1 MLRFSSSSSSSSSSR
16 RRAGRALTALLAA
29 SSVGLVSTLASAQTA
44 TFTVDRL
51 VMAGGPDD
59 GIGVWRPDVAKD
71 TRFFGQIGLGFA
83 WKPLR
88 VDNYVDDLNKAEK
101 IAGPAV
107 SSQLITYLNAGV
119 EVFNRASIQVAFP
132 LILNQSG
139 NPTNNAQANLPQNSV
154 DIKSVAPMDMRIEGR
169 FVVFRNEAKSFKL
182 ALSATVF
189 LPTGN
194 RFSFAGDGS
203 AGAAF
208 GFATEY
214 NAKSFYVDLN
224 AAYRL
229 RPSAVLNELNVG
241 SEVLYGLGGYV
252 PLRKGTIRVGAE
264 LFGGFGAAG
273 GMKKNIVTGRTSNVG
288 DLDTTP
294 LEWNV
299 NGRMYFTAQ
308 RQLWAGLSAGTRL
321 TGGYA
326 PDFRSVLVFGGDFGV
341 KDTDPSSPGP
351 RYSFNVSDEADVDK
365 DGIPDEVDAC
375 PREPGELNSNPDMNG
390 CPKFIRRISGS
401 AEIEILK
408 QVEFEFDKSNILPV
422 SYPIL
427 DEVVRLLQVSTEI
440 KLVSIEGH
448 TDNQGKVD
456 YNQKLSE
463 DRASSVMAN
472 LVQKGIDASRLT
484 ATGFGMTKPLASND
498 TEAGQQRNRRVE
510 FKIKQQVA
518 PTEVPAK
525 R

>member
-1 MLRFSSSSSSSSSSR
+1 MLRFSSSSSRKR
-16 RRAGRALTALLAA
+16 RSAGRALTALLAA
-29 SSVGLVSTLASAQTA
+29 SSIGLVATAARAQTS

-51 VMAGGPDD
+51 VMAGAPDD

-71 TRFFGQIGLGFA
+71 TRFFGQVGLGFA
-83 WKPLR
+83 LKPFR

-101 IAGPAV
+101 IAGPPV
-107 SSQLITYLNAGV
+107 SHQVITYLNAGV
-119 EVFNRASIQVAFP
+119 ELFNRASLQVAFP
-132 LILNQSG
+132 LILNQGGS
-139 NPTNNAQANLPQNSV
+139 PTNNLQANLPQNAV
-154 DIKSVAPMDMRIEGR
+154 DLKSVAAMDMRLEGR
-169 FVVFRNEAKSFKL
+169 FVVYRNPTKSFKL
-182 ALSATVF
+182 ALSAAVF

-194 RFSFAGDGS
+194 KLSFAGDGKV
-203 AGAAF
+203 GGAF

-214 NAKSFYVDLN
+214 NNKSFYVVLN
-224 AAYRL
+224 AAYRV
-229 RPSAVLNELNVG
+229 RPFARLNELNV
-241 SEVLYGLGGYV
+241 SNEVLYGLGGYV

-264 LFGGFGAAG
+264 FMGAFGAG
-273 GMKKNIVTGRTSNVG
+273 KQNTG

-299 NGRMYFTAQ
+299 NGRMYLTAR

-326 PDFRSVLVFGGDFGV
+326 PDFRSVLVFGGEFGV
-341 KDTDPSSPGP
+341 KDTDPSSPSP

-375 PREPGELNSNPDMNG
+375 AREPGELNSNPDMNG

-408 QVEFEFDKSNILPV
+408 QVEFEFDKSEILPV

-448 TDNQGKVD
+448 TDNQGKAE

-463 DRASSVMAN
+463 DRAASVMAY
-472 LVQKGIDASRLT
+472 LVQKGIEASRLT
-484 ATGFGMTKPLASND
+484 ASGFGMTKPLQSND

-510 FKIKQQVA
+510 FKIKQQIA
-518 PTEVPAK
+518 PTEAPAK
-525 R
+525 

>member
-1 MLRFSSSSSSSSSSR
+1 MLRSSSCFSR
-16 RRAGRALTALLAA
+16 RSAGRALTALLAA
-29 SSVGLVSTLASAQTA
+29 ASIGLLPTSARAAPT
-44 TFTVDRL
+44 TFTLDRL

-59 GIGVWRPDVAKD
+59 GIGIWRPEVARS
-71 TRFFGQIGLGFA
+71 TRFFAQVGLGFA
-83 WKPLR
+83 LNPFR

-101 IAGPAV
+101 IAGPPV
-107 SSQLITYLNAGV
+107 SSQLITYVNAGV
-119 EVFNRASIQVAFP
+119 ELFNRASVQVAFP
-132 LILNQSG
+132 LILNQGGS
-139 NPTNNAQANLPQNSV
+139 PSNNTDAKLSQDPV
-154 DIKSVAPMDMRIEGR
+154 DLKSVAPMDLRLEGR
-169 FVVFRNEAKSFKL
+169 FVVYRNEARSFKL
-182 ALSATVF
+182 ALTAAAF
-189 LPTGN
+189 IPTGSK
-194 RFSFAGDGS
+194 FSFAGDNG

-214 NAKSFYVDLN
+214 NARSFFVVLN

-273 GMKKNIVTGRTSNVG
+273 GMKKNAVTGRTSNVG

-326 PDFRSVLVFGGDFGV
+326 PDFRSVLVFGGDFGIN
-341 KDTDPSSPGP
+341 DTDPGSPSP

-375 PREPGELNSNPDMNG
+375 MREPGELNSNPDMNG
-390 CPKFIRRISGS
+390 CPKFIRRVSGS

-463 DRASSVMAN
+463 DRADSVMAY
-472 LVQKGIDASRLT
+472 LVQKGIEPGRLT
-484 ATGFGMTKPLASND
+484 ATGFGMTKPLQSND

-525 R
+525 P

>member
-1 MLRFSSSSSSSSSSR
+1 MIRTSSP

-29 SSVGLVSTLASAQTA
+29 SSVGLVPAIVRAQTR

-51 VMAGGPDD
+51 VIAGAPDD
-59 GIGVWRPDVAKD
+59 GIGVWRPDVGRD
-71 TRFFGQIGLGFA
+71 TRFFGQLGLGLA
-83 WKPLR
+83 INPLR

-107 SSQLITYLNAGV
+107 SSQFITYFNAGV
-119 EVFNRASIQVAFP
+119 ELFNRASVQVSFP
-132 LILNQSG
+132 LILNQGGS
-139 NPTNNAQANLPQNSV
+139 PTNNIDAGLPQPPV
-154 DIKSVAPMDMRIEGR
+154 DLRSVAPMDMRLEGR
-169 FVVFRNEAKSFKL
+169 FVVYRSPSRSFKL
-182 ALSATVF
+182 ALSAAAY

-194 RFSFAGDGS
+194 NLSFAGDDG
-203 AGAAF
+203 AGASF

-214 NAKSFYVDLN
+214 AVKSFYVVLN

-229 RPSAVLNELNVG
+229 RPSANLNELNV
-241 SEVLYGLGGYV
+241 SNEVLYGLGGYV
-252 PLRKGTIRVGAE
+252 PFRKDTIRLGAE
-264 LFGGFGAAG
+264 LFGAFGAG
-273 GMKKNIVTGRTSNVG
+273 KKNVG

-299 NGRMYFTAQ
+299 NGRMYFTPK
-308 RQLWAGLSAGTRL
+308 RQIWAGLSAGSRL

-326 PDFRSVLVFGGDFGV
+326 PDFRGVAVFGGSFGV
-341 KDTDPSSPGP
+341 KDTDPGSGGP
-351 RYSFNVSDEADVDK
+351 RYSFDVAAELDVDT

-375 PREPGELNSNPDMNG
+375 PKEPGEINSHPDRNG

-408 QVEFEFDKSNILPV
+408 QVEFTFDSSVILPV

-427 DEVVRLLQVSTEI
+427 DEVLRLLQVSPEI
-440 KLVSIEGH
+440 TLVSIEGH
-448 TDNQGKVD
+448 TDNQGKD
-456 YNQKLSE
+456 EYNQKLSE
-463 DRASSVMAN
+463 DRARSVMN
-472 LVQKGIDASRLT
+472 YLVNKGIEKDRLT
-484 ATGFGMTKPLASND
+484 STGFGMTKPLLSND

-518 PTEVPAK
+518 PTT

>member
-1 MLRFSSSSSSSSSSR
+1 MLRFSSFSSSR
-16 RRAGRALTALLAA
+16 RALSALFVVVAA
-29 SSVGLVSTLASAQTA
+29 SSIGLVPALAKAQTS

-51 VMAGGPDD
+51 VMAGAPDD
-59 GIGVWRPDVAKD
+59 GIGIWRPDVAKN
-71 TRFFGQIGLGFA
+71 TRFFGQVGLGFA
-83 WKPLR
+83 VNPFR
-88 VDNYVDDLNKAEK
+88 IDNYVDDLNKAEK
-101 IAGPAV
+101 IAGPPV

-119 EVFNRASIQVAFP
+119 ELFNRASLQMSFP
-132 LILNQSG
+132 LILNQGGS
-139 NPTNNAQANLPQNSV
+139 PTNNTQVNLPQNAV
-154 DIKSVAPMDMRIEGR
+154 DLKSVAPMDMRLEGR
-169 FVVFRNEAKSFKL
+169 FIVFRNQSRSFKL
-182 ALSATVF
+182 ALSASVF

-194 RFSFAGDGS
+194 KLSFAGDGTV
-203 AGAAF
+203 GAAF

-214 NAKSFYVDLN
+214 NAKSFYVVLN
-224 AAYRL
+224 GAYRL
-229 RPSAVLNELNVG
+229 RPFANLNELNV
-241 SEVLYGLGGYV
+241 SNEVLYGVGGYV

-264 LFGGFGAAG
+264 LFGAFGAG
-273 GMKKNIVTGRTSNVG
+273 KKNTG

-308 RQLWAGLSAGTRL
+308 RQLWAGLGAGTRL

-326 PDFRSVLVFGGDFGV
+326 PDFRGVLLFGGNFGI
-341 KDTDPSSPGP
+341 KDTDPSSPSSK
-351 RYSFNVSDEADVDK
+351 YSFDVSDEADVDK

-375 PREPGELNSNPDMNG
+375 AREPGELNSNPDMNG
-390 CPKFIRRISGS
+390 CPKFIRRITGS

-408 QVEFEFDKSNILPV
+408 QVEFEFDRSELLPV

-463 DRASSVMAN
+463 DRANSVMAY
-472 LVQKGIDASRLT
+472 LVSKGIDASRLT
-484 ATGFGMTKPLASND
+484 ATGFGVTKPLQSND

-518 PTEVPAK
+518 PTDAAPEKP
-525 R
+525 

>member
-1 MLRFSSSSSSSSSSR
+1 MLRTSSP

-29 SSVGLVSTLASAQTA
+29 SSVGLVPAIVRAQTR

-51 VMAGGPDD
+51 VMAGAPDD
-59 GIGVWRPDVAKD
+59 GIGVWRPDVGRD
-71 TRFFGQIGLGFA
+71 TRFFGQLGLGLA
-83 WKPLR
+83 INPLR

-107 SSQLITYLNAGV
+107 SSQFITYLNAGV
-119 EVFNRASIQVAFP
+119 ELFNRASVQVSFP
-132 LILNQSG
+132 LILNQGGS
-139 NPTNNAQANLPQNSV
+139 PTNNIDAGLPQPPV
-154 DIKSVAPMDMRIEGR
+154 DLRSVAPMDMRLEGR
-169 FVVFRNEAKSFKL
+169 FVVYRSPSRSFKL
-182 ALSATVF
+182 ALSAAAY

-194 RFSFAGDGS
+194 NLSFAGDDG
-203 AGAAF
+203 AGASF

-214 NAKSFYVDLN
+214 AVKSFYVVLN

-229 RPSAVLNELNVG
+229 RPSANLNELNV
-241 SEVLYGLGGYV
+241 SNEVLYGLGGYV
-252 PLRKGTIRVGAE
+252 PFRKDTIRLGAE
-264 LFGGFGAAG
+264 LFGAFGAG
-273 GMKKNIVTGRTSNVG
+273 KKNVG

-299 NGRMYFTAQ
+299 NGRMYFTPK
-308 RQLWAGLSAGTRL
+308 RQIWAGLSAGSRL

-326 PDFRSVLVFGGDFGV
+326 PDFRGVAVFGGSFGV
-341 KDTDPSSPGP
+341 KDTDPGSGGP
-351 RYSFNVSDEADVDK
+351 RYSFDVAAELDVDT

-375 PREPGELNSNPDMNG
+375 PKEPGEINSHPDRNG

-408 QVEFEFDKSNILPV
+408 QVEFTFDSSVILPV

-427 DEVVRLLQVSTEI
+427 DEVLRLLQVSPEI
-440 KLVSIEGH
+440 TLVSIEGH
-448 TDNQGKVD
+448 TDNQGKD
-456 YNQKLSE
+456 EYNQKLSE
-463 DRASSVMAN
+463 DRARSVMN
-472 LVQKGIDASRLT
+472 YLVNKGIAQSRLT
-484 ATGFGMTKPLASND
+484 SSGFGMTKPLLSND

-518 PTEVPAK
+518 PTT

>member
-1 MLRFSSSSSSSSSSR
+1 
-16 RRAGRALTALLAA
+16 
-29 SSVGLVSTLASAQTA
+29 
-44 TFTVDRL
+44 
-51 VMAGGPDD
+51 
-59 GIGVWRPDVAKD
+59 
-71 TRFFGQIGLGFA
+71 
-83 WKPLR
+83 
-88 VDNYVDDLNKAEK
+88 
-101 IAGPAV
+101 
-107 SSQLITYLNAGV
+107 
-119 EVFNRASIQVAFP
+119 
-132 LILNQSG
+132 
-139 NPTNNAQANLPQNSV
+139 
-154 DIKSVAPMDMRIEGR
+154 
-169 FVVFRNEAKSFKL
+169 VV
-182 ALSATVF
+182 
-189 LPTGN
+189 
-194 RFSFAGDGS
+194 
-203 AGAAF
+203 
-208 GFATEY
+208 
-214 NAKSFYVDLN
+214 LN

-229 RPSAVLNELNVG
+229 RPFAHLNELNV
-241 SEVLYGLGGYV
+241 SNEVLYGLGGYV

-264 LFGGFGAAG
+264 LFGAFGAG
-273 GMKKNIVTGRTSNVG
+273 KQNTG

-326 PDFRSVLVFGGDFGV
+326 PDFRSVLLFGGDFGI
-341 KDTDPSSPGP
+341 KDTDPASPSP
-351 RYSFNVSDEADVDK
+351 RYSFNVSDDADVDK

-408 QVEFEFDKSNILPV
+408 QVEFAFDKSDILPV

-448 TDNQGKVD
+448 TDNQGKAD

-463 DRASSVMAN
+463 DRANSVMAY
-472 LVQKGIDASRLT
+472 LVQKGIDQGRLT
-484 ATGFGMTKPLASND
+484 ATGFGMTRPLTSND

-510 FKIKQQVA
+510 FKIKQQIA
-518 PTEVPAK
+518 PTTAPAK
-525 R
+525 P

>member
-1 MLRFSSSSSSSSSSR
+1 MLRTSSP

-29 SSVGLVSTLASAQTA
+29 SSVGLVPAIVRAQTR

-51 VMAGGPDD
+51 VMAGAPDD
-59 GIGVWRPDVAKD
+59 GIGVWRPDVGRD
-71 TRFFGQIGLGFA
+71 TRFFGQLGLGLA
-83 WKPLR
+83 INPLR
-88 VDNYVDDLNKAEK
+88 VDNYVDDLNQAEK

-107 SSQLITYLNAGV
+107 SSQFITYLNAGV
-119 EVFNRASIQVAFP
+119 ELFNRASVQVSFP
-132 LILNQSG
+132 LILNQGGS
-139 NPTNNAQANLPQNSV
+139 PTNNIDAGLPQPPV
-154 DIKSVAPMDMRIEGR
+154 DLRSVAPMDMRIEGR
-169 FVVFRNEAKSFKL
+169 FVVYRSPSRSFKL
-182 ALSATVF
+182 ALSAAAY

-194 RFSFAGDGS
+194 NLSFAGDDG
-203 AGAAF
+203 AGASF

-214 NAKSFYVDLN
+214 AIKSFYVVLN

-229 RPSAVLNELNVG
+229 RPYANLNELNV
-241 SEVLYGLGGYV
+241 SNEVLYGLGGYV
-252 PLRKGTIRVGAE
+252 PFRKDTVRLGAE
-264 LFGGFGAAG
+264 LFGAFGAG
-273 GMKKNIVTGRTSNVG
+273 KKNVG

-299 NGRMYFTAQ
+299 NGRMYFTPK
-308 RQLWAGLSAGTRL
+308 RQIWAGLSAGSRL

-326 PDFRSVLVFGGDFGV
+326 PDFRGVAVFGGSFGV
-341 KDTDPSSPGP
+341 KDTDPGSGGP
-351 RYSFNVSDEADVDK
+351 RYSFDVAAELDVDT

-375 PREPGELNSNPDMNG
+375 PKEPGEINSHPDRNG

-408 QVEFEFDKSNILPV
+408 QVEFTFDSSVILSV

-427 DEVVRLLQVSTEI
+427 DEVLRLLQVSPEI
-440 KLVSIEGH
+440 TLVSIEGH
-448 TDNQGKVD
+448 TDNQGKD
-456 YNQKLSE
+456 EYNQKLSE
-463 DRASSVMAN
+463 DRARSVMN
-472 LVQKGIDASRLT
+472 YLVNKGIEKGRLT
-484 ATGFGMTKPLASND
+484 SAGFGMSKPLLSND

-518 PTEVPAK
+518 PTT

>member
-1 MLRFSSSSSSSSSSR
+1 MLRTSSP

-29 SSVGLVSTLASAQTA
+29 SSVGLVPAIVRAQTR

-51 VMAGGPDD
+51 VMAGAPDD
-59 GIGVWRPDVAKD
+59 GIGVWRPDVGRD
-71 TRFFGQIGLGFA
+71 TRFFGQLGLGLA
-83 WKPLR
+83 INPLR

-107 SSQLITYLNAGV
+107 SSQFITYLNAGV
-119 EVFNRASIQVAFP
+119 ELFNRASVQVSFP
-132 LILNQSG
+132 LILNQGGS
-139 NPTNNAQANLPQNSV
+139 PTNNIDAGLPQPPV
-154 DIKSVAPMDMRIEGR
+154 DLRSVAPMDMRIEGR
-169 FVVFRNEAKSFKL
+169 FVVYRSPSRSFKL
-182 ALSATVF
+182 ALSAAAY

-194 RFSFAGDGS
+194 NFSFAGDGG
-203 AGAAF
+203 AGASF

-214 NAKSFYVDLN
+214 AIKSFYVVLN

-229 RPSAVLNELNVG
+229 RPSANLNELNV
-241 SEVLYGLGGYV
+241 SNEVLYGLGGYV
-252 PLRKGTIRVGAE
+252 PFRKDTVRLGAE
-264 LFGGFGAAG
+264 LFGAFGAG
-273 GMKKNIVTGRTSNVG
+273 KKNVG

-299 NGRMYFTAQ
+299 NGRMYFTPK
-308 RQLWAGLSAGTRL
+308 RQIWAGLSAGSRL

-326 PDFRSVLVFGGDFGV
+326 PDFRGVAVFGGSFGV
-341 KDTDPSSPGP
+341 KDTDPGSGGP
-351 RYSFNVSDEADVDK
+351 RYSFDVAAELDVDT

-375 PREPGELNSNPDMNG
+375 PKEPGEINSHPDRNG

-408 QVEFEFDKSNILPV
+408 QVEFTFDSSVILPV

-427 DEVVRLLQVSTEI
+427 DEVLRLLQVSPEI
-440 KLVSIEGH
+440 TLVSIEGH
-448 TDNQGKVD
+448 TDNQGKD
-456 YNQKLSE
+456 EYNQKLSE
-463 DRASSVMAN
+463 DRARSVMN
-472 LVQKGIDASRLT
+472 YLVNKGIEKGRLT
-484 ATGFGMTKPLASND
+484 SAGFGMSKPLLSND

-518 PTEVPAK
+518 PTT

>member
-1 MLRFSSSSSSSSSSR
+1 MLRLSST
-16 RRAGRALTALLAA
+16 RRARRALTALLAA
-29 SSVGLVSTLASAQTA
+29 SSIGIVPARAKAQTA

-51 VMAGGPDD
+51 VMAGAPDD
-59 GIGVWRPDVAKD
+59 GIGIWRPEVARD
-71 TRFFGQIGLGFA
+71 TRFFGQLGLGFA
-83 WKPLR
+83 VNPFR

-101 IAGPAV
+101 IAGPPVA
-107 SSQLITYLNAGV
+107 SQLITYLNAGV
-119 EVFNRASIQVAFP
+119 ELFNRASIQVSFP
-132 LILNQSG
+132 LILNQGGS
-139 NPTNNAQANLPQNSV
+139 PTNNLQANLPQNAV
-154 DIKSVAPMDMRIEGR
+154 DLKSVAPMDMRLEGR

-182 ALSATVF
+182 ALSAAVF

-194 RFSFAGDGS
+194 RLSFAGDGKP
-203 AGAAF
+203 GAAF

-214 NAKSFYVDLN
+214 NARSFFLVLN

-229 RPSAVLNELNVG
+229 RPFANLNELNV
-241 SEVLYGLGGYV
+241 SNEVLYGVGGYV
-252 PLRKGTIRVGAE
+252 PLRKGTVRLGAE
-264 LFGGFGAAG
+264 LFGAFGAG
-273 GMKKNIVTGRTSNVG
+273 TKNTG

-326 PDFRSVLVFGGDFGV
+326 PDFRTVAVFGGDFGI
-341 KDTDPSSPGP
+341 KDTDPSSPSP

-375 PREPGELNSNPDMNG
+375 PKEPGELNSNPDMNG
-390 CPKFIRRISGS
+390 CPKFIRRIAGS

-408 QVEFEFDKSNILPV
+408 QVEFAFDRSEILRV

-427 DEVVRLLQVSTEI
+427 DEVVRLLQVNTEI

-463 DRASSVMAN
+463 DRANAVMAY
-472 LVQKGIDASRLT
+472 LVQKGIEASRLT
-484 ATGFGMTKPLASND
+484 ATGFGMTKPLMSND

-510 FKIKQQVA
+510 FKIRQQAATVDA
-518 PTEVPAK
+518 PPAP

>member
-1 MLRFSSSSSSSSSSR
+1 MLRTSSP

-29 SSVGLVSTLASAQTA
+29 SSVGLVPAIVRAQTR

-51 VMAGGPDD
+51 VMAGAPDD
-59 GIGVWRPDVAKD
+59 GIGVWRPDVGRD
-71 TRFFGQIGLGFA
+71 TRFFGQLGLGLA
-83 WKPLR
+83 INPLR
-88 VDNYVDDLNKAEK
+88 VDNYVDDLNKAET

-107 SSQLITYLNAGV
+107 SSQFITYLNAGV
-119 EVFNRASIQVAFP
+119 ELFNRASVQVSFP
-132 LILNQSG
+132 LILNQGGS
-139 NPTNNAQANLPQNSV
+139 PTNNIDAGLPQPPV
-154 DIKSVAPMDMRIEGR
+154 DLRSVAPMDMRIEGR
-169 FVVFRNEAKSFKL
+169 FVVYRSPSRSFKL
-182 ALSATVF
+182 ALSAAAY

-194 RFSFAGDGS
+194 NFSFAGDGG
-203 AGAAF
+203 AGASF

-214 NAKSFYVDLN
+214 AIKSFYVVLN

-229 RPSAVLNELNVG
+229 RPSANLNELNV
-241 SEVLYGLGGYV
+241 SNEVLYGLGGYV
-252 PLRKGTIRVGAE
+252 PFRKDTVRLGAE
-264 LFGGFGAAG
+264 LFGAFGAG
-273 GMKKNIVTGRTSNVG
+273 KKNVG

-299 NGRMYFTAQ
+299 NGRMYFTPK
-308 RQLWAGLSAGTRL
+308 RQIWAGLSAGSRL

-326 PDFRSVLVFGGDFGV
+326 PDFRGVAVFGGSFGV
-341 KDTDPSSPGP
+341 KDTDPGSGGP
-351 RYSFNVSDEADVDK
+351 RYSFDVAAELDVDT

-375 PREPGELNSNPDMNG
+375 PKEPGEINSHPDRNG

-408 QVEFEFDKSNILPV
+408 QVEFTFDSSVILSV

-427 DEVVRLLQVSTEI
+427 DEVLRLLQVSPEI
-440 KLVSIEGH
+440 TLVSIEGH
-448 TDNQGKVD
+448 TDNQGKD
-456 YNQKLSE
+456 EYNQKLSE
-463 DRASSVMAN
+463 DRARSVMN
-472 LVQKGIDASRLT
+472 YLVNKGIEKGRLT
-484 ATGFGMTKPLASND
+484 SAGFGMSKPLLSND

-518 PTEVPAK
+518 PTT

>member
-1 MLRFSSSSSSSSSSR
+1 MLRTSSP

-29 SSVGLVSTLASAQTA
+29 SSVGLVPAIVRAQTR

-51 VMAGGPDD
+51 VMAGAPDD
-59 GIGVWRPDVAKD
+59 GIGVWRPDVGRD
-71 TRFFGQIGLGFA
+71 TRFFGQLGLGLA
-83 WKPLR
+83 INPLR

-107 SSQLITYLNAGV
+107 SSQFITYLNAGV
-119 EVFNRASIQVAFP
+119 ELFNRASVQVSFP
-132 LILNQSG
+132 LILNQGGS
-139 NPTNNAQANLPQNSV
+139 PTNNIDAGLPQPPV
-154 DIKSVAPMDMRIEGR
+154 DLRSVAPMDMRIEGR
-169 FVVFRNEAKSFKL
+169 FVVYRSPSRSFKL
-182 ALSATVF
+182 ALSAAAY

-194 RFSFAGDGS
+194 NLSFAGDDG
-203 AGAAF
+203 AGASF

-214 NAKSFYVDLN
+214 AIKSFYVVLN

-229 RPSAVLNELNVG
+229 RPYANLNELNV
-241 SEVLYGLGGYV
+241 SNEVLYGLGGYV
-252 PLRKGTIRVGAE
+252 PFRKDTVRLGAE
-264 LFGGFGAAG
+264 LFGAFGAG
-273 GMKKNIVTGRTSNVG
+273 KKNVG

-299 NGRMYFTAQ
+299 NGRMYFTPK
-308 RQLWAGLSAGTRL
+308 RQIWAGLSAGSRL

-326 PDFRSVLVFGGDFGV
+326 PDFRGVAVFGGSFGV
-341 KDTDPSSPGP
+341 KDTDPGSGGP
-351 RYSFNVSDEADVDK
+351 RYSFDVAAELDVDT

-375 PREPGELNSNPDMNG
+375 PKEPGEINSHPDRNG

-408 QVEFEFDKSNILPV
+408 QVEFTFDSSVILSV

-427 DEVVRLLQVSTEI
+427 DEVLRLLQVSPEI
-440 KLVSIEGH
+440 TLVSIEGH
-448 TDNQGKVD
+448 TDNQGKD
-456 YNQKLSE
+456 EYNQKLSE
-463 DRASSVMAN
+463 DRARSVMN
-472 LVQKGIDASRLT
+472 YLVNKGIEKGRLT
-484 ATGFGMTKPLASND
+484 SAGFGMSKPLLSND

-518 PTEVPAK
+518 PTT

>member
-1 MLRFSSSSSSSSSSR
+1 MLRTSSS

-29 SSVGLVSTLASAQTA
+29 SSVGLVPAIVRAQTR

-51 VMAGGPDD
+51 VIAGAPDD
-59 GIGVWRPDVAKD
+59 GIGVWRPDVGRD
-71 TRFFGQIGLGFA
+71 TRFFGQLGLGLA
-83 WKPLR
+83 INPLR

-101 IAGPAV
+101 IAGPPV
-107 SSQLITYLNAGV
+107 SSQFITYLNAGV
-119 EVFNRASIQVAFP
+119 ELFNRASVQVSFP
-132 LILNQSG
+132 LILNQGGS
-139 NPTNNAQANLPQNSV
+139 PTNNIDAGLPQPPV
-154 DIKSVAPMDMRIEGR
+154 DLRSVAPMDMRLEGR
-169 FVVFRNEAKSFKL
+169 FVVYRSPSRSFKL
-182 ALSATVF
+182 ALSAAAY

-194 RFSFAGDGS
+194 NLSFAGDDG
-203 AGAAF
+203 AGASF

-214 NAKSFYVDLN
+214 AVKSFYVVLN

-229 RPSAVLNELNVG
+229 RPSANLTELNV
-241 SEVLYGLGGYV
+241 SNEVLYGLGGYV
-252 PLRKGTIRVGAE
+252 PFRKDTIRLGAE
-264 LFGGFGAAG
+264 LFGAFGAG
-273 GMKKNIVTGRTSNVG
+273 KKNVG

-299 NGRMYFTAQ
+299 NGRMYFTPK
-308 RQLWAGLSAGTRL
+308 RQIWAGLSAGSRL

-326 PDFRSVLVFGGDFGV
+326 PDFRGVAVFGGSFGV
-341 KDTDPSSPGP
+341 KDTDPGSGGP
-351 RYSFNVSDEADVDK
+351 RYSFDVAAELDVDT

-375 PREPGELNSNPDMNG
+375 PKEPGEINSHPDRNG

-408 QVEFEFDKSNILPV
+408 QVEFTFDSSVILPV

-427 DEVVRLLQVSTEI
+427 DEVLRLLQVSPEI
-440 KLVSIEGH
+440 TLVSIEGH
-448 TDNQGKVD
+448 TDNQGKD
-456 YNQKLSE
+456 EYNQKLSE
-463 DRASSVMAN
+463 DRARSVMN
-472 LVQKGIDASRLT
+472 YLVNKGIEKGRLT
-484 ATGFGMTKPLASND
+484 STGFGMTKPLLSND

-518 PTEVPAK
+518 PTT

>member
-1 MLRFSSSSSSSSSSR
+1 MLRFSSSSS
-16 RRAGRALTALLAA
+16 RRALSALVAA
-29 SSVGLVSTLASAQTA
+29 SSIGLFPALARAQTT

-71 TRFFGQIGLGFA
+71 TRFFGQVGLGFA
-83 WKPLR
+83 LNPFR

-101 IAGPAV
+101 IAGPPV

-119 EVFNRASIQVAFP
+119 ELFNRASIQVAFP
-132 LILNQSG
+132 LILNQGGS
-139 NPTNNAQANLPQNSV
+139 PTNNTQANLPQNAV
-154 DIKSVAPMDMRIEGR
+154 DLKSAAPMDLRLEGR
-169 FVVFRNEAKSFKL
+169 FIVFRNASKSFKL
-182 ALSATVF
+182 ALSAAVF

-194 RFSFAGDGS
+194 KLSFAGDGK

-208 GFATEY
+208 GFGTEY
-214 NAKSFYVDLN
+214 NAKSFYVVLN

-229 RPSAVLNELNVG
+229 RPFANLNELNV
-241 SEVLYGLGGYV
+241 SNEVTYGLGGYV
-252 PLRKGTIRVGAE
+252 PLRKGTVRVGAE
-264 LFGGFGAAG
+264 LFGAFGAG
-273 GMKKNIVTGRTSNVG
+273 TKNTG

-294 LEWNV
+294 LEWNL

-308 RQLWAGLSAGTRL
+308 RQLWAGLGGGTRL

-326 PDFRSVLVFGGDFGV
+326 PDFRGVLQLGGDFGI
-341 KDTDPSSPGP
+341 KDTDPSSPSP
-351 RYSFNVSDEADVDK
+351 RYSFNVSDEADTDK

-375 PREPGELNSNPDMNG
+375 AHEPGELNSNPDMNG
-390 CPKFIRRISGS
+390 CPKYIRRISGS

-408 QVEFEFDKSNILPV
+408 QVEFQFDRSEILPV

-427 DEVVRLLQVSTEI
+427 DEVVRLLQVSSEI

-463 DRASSVMAN
+463 DRANSVMAY
-472 LVQKGIDASRLT
+472 LVSKGIDQGRLS
-484 ATGFGMTKPLASND
+484 ATGFGMTKPLQSND

-518 PTEVPAK
+518 PTEAPAK
-525 R
+525 P

>member
-1 MLRFSSSSSSSSSSR
+1 MLRTSSP

-29 SSVGLVSTLASAQTA
+29 SSVGLVPAIVRAQTR

-51 VMAGGPDD
+51 VMAGAPDD
-59 GIGVWRPDVAKD
+59 GIGVWRPDVGRD
-71 TRFFGQIGLGFA
+71 TRFFGQLGLGLA
-83 WKPLR
+83 INPLR

-107 SSQLITYLNAGV
+107 SSQFITYLNAGV
-119 EVFNRASIQVAFP
+119 ELFNRASVQVSFP
-132 LILNQSG
+132 LILNQGGS
-139 NPTNNAQANLPQNSV
+139 PTNNIDAGLPQPPV
-154 DIKSVAPMDMRIEGR
+154 DLRSVAPMDMRIEGR
-169 FVVFRNEAKSFKL
+169 FVVYRSPSRSFKL
-182 ALSATVF
+182 ALSAAAY

-194 RFSFAGDGS
+194 NFSFAGDGG
-203 AGAAF
+203 AGASF

-214 NAKSFYVDLN
+214 AIKSFYVVLN

-229 RPSAVLNELNVG
+229 RPSANLNELNV
-241 SEVLYGLGGYV
+241 SNEVLYGLGGYV
-252 PLRKGTIRVGAE
+252 PFRKDTVRLGAE
-264 LFGGFGAAG
+264 LFGAFGAG
-273 GMKKNIVTGRTSNVG
+273 KKNVG

-299 NGRMYFTAQ
+299 NGRMYFTPK
-308 RQLWAGLSAGTRL
+308 RQIWAGLSAGSRL

-326 PDFRSVLVFGGDFGV
+326 PDFRGVAVFGGSFGV
-341 KDTDPSSPGP
+341 KDTDPGSGGP
-351 RYSFNVSDEADVDK
+351 RYSFDVAAELDVDT

-375 PREPGELNSNPDMNG
+375 PKEPGEINSHPDRNG

-408 QVEFEFDKSNILPV
+408 QVEFTFDSSVILSV

-427 DEVVRLLQVSTEI
+427 DEVLRLLQVSPEI
-440 KLVSIEGH
+440 TLVSIEGH
-448 TDNQGKVD
+448 TDNQGKD
-456 YNQKLSE
+456 EYNQKLSE
-463 DRASSVMAN
+463 DRARSVMN
-472 LVQKGIDASRLT
+472 YLVNKGIEKGRLT
-484 ATGFGMTKPLASND
+484 SAGFGMSKPLLSND

-518 PTEVPAK
+518 PTT